1 MTTPATITSV
11 FCQLLRNP
19 LQLQRLQKELRESFK
34 ETNDIQGDRL
44 SKLPFLNGCI
54 HETLRLLP
62 SVNSRLS
69 TRVSPGLEVEGISV
83 PTGTIVS
90 ANIYTMSRSPLYWA
104 DPNSFEPER
113 WFDNGPGSKYE
124 NDNRSASKPFLL
136 GPRGCPGKHMALSII
151 RLVLAQLAFR
161 YDLEMMNKEFDWER
175 DVDMGLFFEN
185 YRHVFVRIRAWQR
198 TQNV

>member
-1 MTTPATITSV
+1 MAAI
-11 FCQLLRNP
+11 FYELLQNP
-19 LQLQRLQKELRESFK
+19 LQMQKLQQELRGRFK
-34 ETNDIQGDRL
+34 EADEIQGECL

-54 HETLRLLP
+54 HEALRLLP
-62 SVNSRLS
+62 PVQSRLA
-69 TRVSPGLEVEGISV
+69 TRLSPGLEVDGISV
-83 PTGTIVS
+83 PIGTIVS

>member
-11 FCQLLRNP
+11 FYQLLQNP
-19 LQLQRLQKELRESFK
+19 LQLQRLQKELRENFK
-34 ETNDIQGDRL
+34 ETNDIQGECL

-54 HETLRLLP
+54 HETLRLSP

-69 TRVSPGLEVEGISV
+69 TRVSPGLEVEGTSV
-83 PTGTIVS
+83 AIGTVVS
-90 ANIYTMSRSPLYWA
+90 ASIYTMSRSPLYWA

-124 NDNRSASKPFLL
+124 NDNRSAFLL
-136 GPRGCPGKHMALSII
+136 GPRGCPGKQMALSTI
-151 RLVLAQLAFR
+151 RLVLAHLAFR
-161 YDLEMMNKEFDWER
+161 YDFEMVNKEFDWER

-185 YRHVFVRIRAWQR
+185 YRHVFVHIRVWQR